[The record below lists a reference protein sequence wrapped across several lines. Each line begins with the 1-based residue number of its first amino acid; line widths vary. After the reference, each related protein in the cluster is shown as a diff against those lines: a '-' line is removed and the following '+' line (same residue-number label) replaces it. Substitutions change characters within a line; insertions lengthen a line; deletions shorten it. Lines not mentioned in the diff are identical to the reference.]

1 MVPAAHRGAWGGVA
15 VTQSKVLSLESKV
28 SGVDKLR
35 LFVAIPI
42 PTEVKDSLRAAQTKL
57 KTVLPQGSTAW
68 TKPDNMHLTLRFL
81 GDVVGE
87 SVPEIS
93 RRLCES
99 MYGFGALELICER
112 LGCFPHPRFP
122 RVVWAWV
129 HDEPGERLA
138 ELHRQINDAVAGFA
152 EQPAEAPFVGHITL
166 ARPKL
171 IKRAGAEKLFRHLDE
186 AVATRYGT
194 WRAAAVSLIRSEL
207 SASGSRYT
215 TLDVFPL

>member
-15 VTQSKVLSLESKV
+15 LDQAEVLNSESPANREQ
-28 SGVDKLR
+28 KLR
-35 LFVAIPI
+35 LFIAIPI
-42 PTEVKDSLRAAQTKL
+42 PAEVKDSLREAQAKL
-57 KTVLPQGSTAW
+57 KTILPPRSAAW

-99 MYGFGALELICER
+99 LSGFGALELICER
-112 LGCFPHPRFP
+112 LGCFPHPRYP

-129 HDEPGERLA
+129 HDEPGGRLA

-152 EQPAEAPFVGHITL
+152 AQPAEAPFVGHITL

-194 WRAAAVSLIRSEL
+194 WRAAAVSLVRSEL